1 MERTPAPLQG
11 PLGKRGS
18 ATEALGRYLAPSS
31 CLAGDDCQAAGAGW
45 HSLPGACRSQRSPTR
60 PTIPGQPPT
69 PEVGLSH
76 LPPDQ
81 GGTSSHLQSNMGAL
95 GAEVL
100 SGGTMRHRV
109 GAPSWGRP
117 GWHREAAVS
126 GHSLAPWAAPC
137 CNLGTV
143 GRHPPFLLQAWG
155 AAAHRP
161 CSRAG
166 GGRGAGLSATLSAQG
181 SQRAGALGSQRVF
194 PRPGPQPGVSRL
206 ESGACQGPR
215 ASHGGGSP

>member
-1 MERTPAPLQG
+1 MPPCPPAGPPGEERLNHRG
-11 PLGKRGS
+11 PG
-18 ATEALGRYLAPSS
+18 T
-31 CLAGDDCQAAGAGW
+31 
-45 HSLPGACRSQRSPTR
+45 LPGPQQLSPRRWLPGSRGRMALPTLLGARRSQRSPTR

-76 LPPDQ
+76 LHLTREALQPTSKQHGCP
-81 GGTSSHLQSNMGAL
+81 GGR
-95 GAEVL
+95 VL

-117 GWHREAAVS
+117 GWHRVAAVT

-155 AAAHRP
+155 AAAHHP

-166 GGRGAGLSATLSAQG
+166 RGRGAGLSATLSAQG
-181 SQRAGALGSQRVF
+181 SWRAGALGSQRVF
-194 PRPGPQPGVSRL
+194 LRPRPQPGVSRP
-206 ESGACQGPR
+206 ESGACQGPK